1 MFVCIGKLLL
11 AFEPVIVRSKMN
23 VTNIL
28 PATVRG
34 FLFGVFYDR
43 STNNQLDNPISLFSL
58 SLPFS
63 LRFSFS
69 LILSPLLPDWCVNA
83 LLLLLW
89 NVTSDH
95 WSFCTSYTSI
105 LSIRK
110 IKKFP
115 FSPAGRWHCDNCSI
129 CSLCGTRNAEGYPNL
144 SLTKPQRR
152 KLAASAAWNHQYRI
166 NELNSLREH
175 IGMWCE
181 PCTRLNENT

>member
-1 MFVCIGKLLL
+1 
-11 AFEPVIVRSKMN
+11 MN

-69 LILSPLLPDWCVNA
+69 LHFYPIDVSMRCCCFFEMY
-83 LLLLLW
+83 
-89 NVTSDH
+89 H